1 MLVVIYPLLLI
12 LHLILPMFIIPLP
25 QVLVPILSDIGTVP
39 LLNHSMC
46 LTQYVMFL
54 HFHDPV
60 LQRLLPLLIMQQ
72 LLVMHLIL

>member
-1 MLVVIYPLLLI
+1 
-12 LHLILPMFIIPLP
+12 
-25 QVLVPILSDIGTVP
+25 
-39 LLNHSMC
+39 
-46 LTQYVMFL
+46 MFL